1 VIVHEDSEFGTGTA
15 KMLAG
20 KLSAIGIEAKEN
32 LAHATPTRDFTNL
45 VLRIKAIKPDI
56 VIMSNYQ
63 NEYVLIAMTLNQQK
77 VELAGM
83 FSVLGGGFNYK
94 LVKEQP
100 EVAQYMMDFNHWYNP
115 KNPKALEMRKKVE
128 AKGGLFT
135 FEVYCSYNSVKL
147 YAEALQAAGT
157 ADKEK
162 VIAALQNSTFSDH
175 FMPYGP
181 TKFVNGQNQ
190 GARAALLQASKTDI
204 EVVWPNEFAATKAI
218 FPRPKA

>member
-1 VIVHEDSEFGTGTA
+1 
-15 KMLAG
+15 M
-20 KLSAIGIEAKEN
+20 
-32 LAHATPTRDFTNL
+32 
-45 VLRIKAIKPDI
+45 
-56 VIMSNYQ
+56 
-63 NEYVLIAMTLNQQK
+63 
-77 VELAGM
+77 
-83 FSVLGGGFNYK
+83 
-94 LVKEQP
+94 
-100 EVAQYMMDFNHWYNP
+100 
-115 KNPKALEMRKKVE
+115 EMRKKVE

-157 ADKEK
+157 SDKEK
-162 VIAALQNSTFSDH
+162 LIAALQNSTFSDH

-204 EVVWPNEFAATKAI
+204 DVVWPNEFAATKAI